1 MKLIFLLILFCFQ
14 TMASPAQWQK
24 RWWGAQEIVDKHG
37 FYKENEIISTPANS
51 IQSLMGIVY
60 FSHQFEVI
68 KDCLHYEIP
77 SQQEMGK
84 LFVVTT
90 SLSTP
95 CEETTGIPKR
105 DSELRARSLSFNIE
119 KSHLKILFSDE
130 KFRSKEILFQFPVL
144 RDQRK
149 ASLFQSSVQQK
160 YGRSVIVLSENTLE
174 VEQPKSLGRLG
185 DDWQS
190 KKLVQCQKVNDECV
204 KEVSICDKCRYG
216 YFEVANG
223 CPTGGPKFC
232 GVDKCGMKGMP
243 ACRRGYL
250 YQNGEQTKMD
260 CRLDHS
266 FAFCQKG
273 LRLRCQG
280 SLAICD

>member
-1 MKLIFLLILFCFQ
+1 MRFFLLLILFSFKA
-14 TMASPAQWQK
+14 MASPVVWQK
-24 RWWGAQEIVDKHG
+24 RWWGAREIVDKHS
-37 FYKENEIISTPANS
+37 FYKENEIISTPSNS
-51 IQSLMGIVY
+51 IQSLMGIIY
-60 FSHQFEVI
+60 FSDQFKVL
-68 KDCLHYEIP
+68 KDCLLYEVP
-77 SQQEMGK
+77 APQEMGK

-90 SLSTP
+90 SISTP
-95 CEETTGIPKR
+95 CEEMTSISKR
-105 DSELRARSLSFNIE
+105 ESEVIVRSLSFNIE
-119 KSHLKILFSDE
+119 NSRLKILFSDE
-130 KFRSKEILFQFPVL
+130 KFRSQEILFHFPVL
-144 RDQRK
+144 KVQRE
-149 ASLFQSSVQQK
+149 ATLFQSSVQQK
-160 YGRSVIVLSENTLE
+160 YGRSVLVLSENSPV

-190 KKLVQCQKVNDECV
+190 KKLVQCQKVSDECA
-204 KEVSICDKCRYG
+204 KEISNCDRCRYG